1 MDKENLLQKI
11 KEESKNREIKDI
23 IDALGDMS
31 LSDEDLLK
39 SLEEKK
45 FISFKPMV
53 DYDQEDK

>member
-1 MDKENLLQKI
+1 MDKENLLQKV
-11 KEESKNREIKDI
+11 KEESKNQEIKNI
-23 IDALGDMS
+23 IDVLGDMS

-45 FISFKPMV
+45 FISFKPVV